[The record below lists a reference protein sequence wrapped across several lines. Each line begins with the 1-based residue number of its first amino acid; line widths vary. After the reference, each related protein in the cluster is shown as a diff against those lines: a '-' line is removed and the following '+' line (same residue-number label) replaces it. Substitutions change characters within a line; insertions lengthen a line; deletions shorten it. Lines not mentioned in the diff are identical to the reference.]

1 MLPRKNQSQL
11 KKKSSQNCLNCDV
24 LKEKLSLNII
34 IVTIFLSGGKIRGK
48 KNWET
53 IYNIVKLWGKK
64 KQFSLIIS
72 IKLYFSLK
80 LFLLLFNF
88 DLIYVM

>member
-48 KNWET
+48 KKLGDNLQHCET
-53 IYNIVKLWGKK
+53 LGVKKNNL
-64 KQFSLIIS
+64 
-72 IKLYFSLK
+72 
-80 LFLLLFNF
+80 
-88 DLIYVM
+88 V